1 MKSRRIRPKE
11 TKGIHTHVT
20 PEAFTVGEGLLH
32 LPLDKKGNIKVGVPH
47 PFSFLL
53 LKLFAYRDRRND
65 EKKEFGRYHAFDLYR
80 IVAMMTE
87 EDFAE
92 SEDFRDRYIDD
103 PIVVEVRTIVGE
115 LFLDTDSE
123 GAIAILEHVATM
135 GSDLTRDDVAAFLD
149 DLRTFFPPH
158 ED

>member
-11 TKGIHTHVT
+11 TKGIHAHVT

-103 PIVVEVRTIVGE
+103 PIVVE
-115 LFLDTDSE
+115 